1 VSREEG
7 GKGLMIDWND
17 IVKVW
22 MKINYKRYW
31 MRLRIS
37 LGSGG
42 SRCGKKKVKRR
53 RELNGEGWMEN
64 GGRALH
70 T

>member
-1 VSREEG
+1 
-7 GKGLMIDWND
+7 MIVWND

-31 MRLRIS
+31 MRSRLS

-42 SRCGKKKVKRR
+42 SRWVREREMEDEIIIERR
-53 RELNGEGWMEN
+53 KGLGWREVEGRCTPN
-64 GGRALH
+64 SC
-70 T
+70 